1 MTDGCWVT
9 GLLFSHYFLC
19 CVPGKHVKKDG
30 HRLPD
35 CWAYGWARGTREV
48 CCNDARIS
56 DMEEKAASFR
66 SGSMDAPSPCVGAE
80 WQSLRYL
87 KESAERLFYQGEPFG
102 DETLEQQLIEK
113 SDQTYEA
120 CPAALLLALDSRVC
134 RLKINSYVS
143 GQEDSAAEAY
153 FVRQLWNSLTWS
165 ETMGWSNV
173 MDPMVRPSLYASAAY
188 VQVVNAL
195 LSHPSPTCAHF
206 EISTK
211 DLIADAAG
219 LSLTTSKSTG
229 TNLKAYPDIA
239 RIALILGT
247 QGPLVASVSECDA
260 ARAMAHLFNAR
271 RFLDIRYSL
280 ALLHLQ
286 KAEEVELRALEQF
299 AEGNRIEMPGIWE
312 VHERLKEGLLE
323 QQRWRSEPT
332 KQTFAFVAQ
341 EPGFGPLSLW
351 DPFITPVFSA
361 SVNDGVIERLLALL
375 GVKSQTFVEIG
386 TQLGDQCNTRY
397 LRSRFGFHGLMMD
410 DNYENHEINLTTHR
424 VTPDNVVELLQNYS
438 TPLDF
443 DVLSLDTDGNQ
454 WLLWMKLS
462 TSGFR
467 PRIVVI
473 EYGEDLPY
481 DQDVAVRFSNIPIHQ
496 LCLVNLGR
504 APALFAAS
512 LTAMRNLGRALGYVL
527 VHLAAV
533 DLTFVRSD
541 LLASS
546 NLRFP
551 AQDDPAGLCALAR
564 YQAPGRQLGCS
575 KTWPKEPPSKE
586 LLTTAKAALAGD
598 YRLENAHWPIEQI
611 LHTFCE

>member
-1 MTDGCWVT
+1 
-9 GLLFSHYFLC
+9 
-19 CVPGKHVKKDG
+19 
-30 HRLPD
+30 
-35 CWAYGWARGTREV
+35 
-48 CCNDARIS
+48 
-56 DMEEKAASFR
+56 
-66 SGSMDAPSPCVGAE
+66 
-80 WQSLRYL
+80 
-87 KESAERLFYQGEPFG
+87 
-102 DETLEQQLIEK
+102 
-113 SDQTYEA
+113 
-120 CPAALLLALDSRVC
+120 
-134 RLKINSYVS
+134 
-143 GQEDSAAEAY
+143 
-153 FVRQLWNSLTWS
+153 
-165 ETMGWSNV
+165 
-173 MDPMVRPSLYASAAY
+173 
-188 VQVVNAL
+188 
-195 LSHPSPTCAHF
+195 
-206 EISTK
+206 
-211 DLIADAAG
+211 
-219 LSLTTSKSTG
+219 
-229 TNLKAYPDIA
+229 
-239 RIALILGT
+239 
-247 QGPLVASVSECDA
+247 
-260 ARAMAHLFNAR
+260 MAHLFNAR

-386 TQLGDQCNTRY
+386 TQLGD
-397 LRSRFGFHGLMMD
+397 H
-410 DNYENHEINLTTHR
+410 
-424 VTPDNVVELLQNYS
+424 
-438 TPLDF
+438 
-443 DVLSLDTDGNQ
+443 
-454 WLLWMKLS
+454 
-462 TSGFR
+462 GFR

-533 DLTFVRSD
+533 DRQTKEIT
-541 LLASS
+541 LAH
-546 NLRFP
+546 
-551 AQDDPAGLCALAR
+551 
-564 YQAPGRQLGCS
+564 APGRQLGCS